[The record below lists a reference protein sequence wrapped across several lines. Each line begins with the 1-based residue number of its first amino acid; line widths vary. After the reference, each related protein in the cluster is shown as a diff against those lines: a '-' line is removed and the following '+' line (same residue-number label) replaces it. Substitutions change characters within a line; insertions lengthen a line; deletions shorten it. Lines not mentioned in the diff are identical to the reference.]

1 MRKNKKNKKKK
12 NCLLVILGPTA
23 SGKSDLAVKLAR
35 RFNGEVVSADSR
47 QGYKGLDIGTGKI
60 TKKEMHGVPHHLLDV
75 ASPNHIF
82 TAAEYQ
88 KLGKRALRNIW
99 RRGKLPIICGG
110 TGFYID
116 TLLYEYKL
124 PGTKPNAALRE
135 KLEKLSADS
144 LYEKLKKLDQARA
157 LTIDRHNKRRLIR
170 ALEII
175 AATGKPVPPPP
186 PKTSPYFY
194 LKIGIKKNE
203 FELSGQIKKRL
214 IKGLRTGL
222 IGEVRG
228 LLKSGVSMRRLDEL
242 GLEYAL
248 VARFPGEEVDFT
260 PRGIAERVG
269 DGTHDRIEFVGSEC
283 RRGRRADPRFGHGH
297 ILPMHVVEILQ
308 DGPRPDQNGSGPA
321 QERTPGEDR
330 SVDARH
336 PHARS
341 NYRIR
346 HPDRGGVGRAD

>member
-47 QGYKGLDIGTGKI
+47 QVYKGLDIGTGKI

-194 LKIGIKKNE
+194 LKIGIRKNE

-242 GLEYAL
+242 GLEYRF
-248 VARFPGEEVDFT
+248 VARYLRSELRTNNELIETLAAAIRRYAKRQMTWFKRDRQIHWISSAGEASRLAKKFLRGHGA
-260 PRGIAERVG
+260 PRQLDPIR
-269 DGTHDRIEFVGSEC
+269 S
-283 RRGRRADPRFGHGH
+283 RGRLADIHC
-297 ILPMHVVEILQ
+297 
-308 DGPRPDQNGSGPA
+308 
-321 QERTPGEDR
+321 T
-330 SVDARH
+330 
-336 PHARS
+336 
-341 NYRIR
+341 
-346 HPDRGGVGRAD
+346 